1 MTAHAA
7 EDVKQGEHSS
17 MYCTQLMSLG
27 GLLFSEEKQR
37 NSETGREGRQ
47 GEGTGGVEEG
57 KMQSG
62 STVGEKNKEKRIFI

>member
-1 MTAHAA
+1 
-7 EDVKQGEHSS
+7 
-17 MYCTQLMSLG
+17 MSLG